1 MNHRLTQA
9 RSILSPRGTAMI
21 VAAGKGD
28 GGGVGGHRG
37 PDSNSGSAPSD
48 RPPVGCDEG
57 LPLSHQQASTRDS
70 ARIRRFLSVGYAT
83 ILLTSCGG
91 SSPGGWDGNGIDS
104 GNVALDSNGA
114 VLVGIAGVEWSVTN
128 TTVSDSGERT
138 TNTSTGVTDDT
149 GEFEVASTTTCTPT
163 TDPTSGKTVTIC
175 DYSGYQPPS
184 LTIGGLALPALPTPL
199 NGYAQARYALLD
211 FGTAEFNV
219 ASFVLMGNSA
229 PGDPLINGITL
240 SPGFS
245 TTDCPAFDWSTANIQ
260 KDAACFLTQANKDG
274 VQHSWPSADTV
285 NQFLQAQWLRVHA
298 GMYSGYQE
306 TTASAT
312 YPTTGTL
319 SGNSAA
325 IVDLDGTVE
334 GWLDYTGSAQP
345 NSLPGIA
352 WSGTLALTVAAQNG
366 SLTYTSSGAAPLPDM
381 TVTFGVGVNG
391 AEVTYQTADGS
402 LAGTTT
408 KYDSNGNPVNPGMA
422 GPDIEPAII
431 FPKYHFQIK
440 DLSYTRPG
448 QSNPDHYML
457 DLQIGYGSYAQGGL
471 NPWPPLPVGATP
483 PMWLDMYGQLNR
495 DNTVTLHWYPDTVTK
510 IPPTSKAMTLK
521 FDPATLTLSGDL
533 IGYDGSI
540 WTRVT
545 IQGWRT

>member
-1 MNHRLTQA
+1 MNYRLAQA
-9 RSILSPRGTAMI
+9 RSILSPRGAARI
-21 VAAGKGD
+21 VAAASGT
-28 GGGVGGHRG
+28 GGGADSHFG
-37 PDSNSGSAPSD
+37 PDFNSASTRSD
-48 RPPVGCDEG
+48 GPLVGCGEG
-57 LPLSHQQASTRDS
+57 LPLSHQQASARDS
-70 ARIRRFLSVGYAT
+70 AWIRCLLSVAYAA

-91 SSPGGWDGNGIDS
+91 SGRSGWDGAGIDS
-104 GNVALDSNGA
+104 GNVALDPNDA
-114 VLVGIAGVEWSVTN
+114 VLVGIAGVAWSATN
-128 TTVSDSGERT
+128 TAVSDSGEPT
-138 TNTSTGVTDDT
+138 TSTTTGVTDDT
-149 GEFEVASTTTCTPT
+149 GEFKVASITTCTTT
-163 TDPTSGKTVTIC
+163 TDPKSGKTATIC

-184 LTIGGLALPALPTPL
+184 LTIGGLALPPLPAPL

-211 FGTAEFNV
+211 FGTTAFNV

-229 PGDPLINGITL
+229 AGNPLINGIAL
-240 SPGFS
+240 SSGFS
-245 TTDCPAFDWSTANIQ
+245 TTDCPAFDWSTVNIQ
-260 KDAACFLTQANKDG
+260 QDAACFLTQANKDG

-285 NQFLQAQWLRVHA
+285 SQFLQAQWLRVHA

-306 TTASAT
+306 TTASAA

-345 NSLPGIA
+345 NSLPGMA
-352 WSGTLALTVAAQNG
+352 WSGTLALTVAAQGG
-366 SLTYTSSGAAPLPDM
+366 SLTYTSSSAAPLPDM
-381 TVTFGVGVNG
+381 KVTFGVGVNG

-408 KYDSNGNPVNPGMA
+408 KYDSNGSPVDPGMT

-448 QSNPDHYML
+448 QSDPDHYMF

-471 NPWPPLPVGATP
+471 NPWPPLPAGATP
-483 PMWLDMYGQLNR
+483 PMWLDMYGQLNQ

-510 IPPTSKAMTLK
+510 IPPTSKAMTLR
-521 FDPATLTLSGDL
+521 FDPATLTLRGDL
-533 IGYDGSI
+533 VGYDGSA